1 MAEAVA
7 AIGATLT
14 SLMSAGASAA
24 AGAAGTAAGA
34 AGTAAAVGAPMNL
47 LATTAASAS
56 AASAGAGGFSSFMA
70 ALGQASAFSGGVG
83 SILQGVASAQSVSS
97 GLVQSQMRANA
108 LADQAD
114 DALFS
119 AGLEET
125 QGIERRTSLKKQFV
139 QYQGERDAA
148 IAASGVDMSF
158 GTPAIAREAAARDAE
173 SALSMDLDT
182 TNMRINRFRER
193 AATAR
198 QRAGSV
204 LESGQREAFW
214 RVAGLGAD
222 FLKRGVGTVG
232 GGRSELTLPTPGY
245 M

>member
-1 MAEAVA
+1 MAEAVM
-7 AIGATLT
+7 AIGSALT
-14 SLMSAGASAA
+14 SLMSTAAPAA
-24 AGAAGTAAGA
+24 AG
-34 AGTAAAVGAPMNL
+34 AAAVGAPLNL
-47 LATTAASAS
+47 LAGTAGATAS
-56 AASAGAGGFSSFMA
+56 AAGAAGGFGGLMA
-70 ALGQASAFSGGVG
+70 GLGQLLPIAGGIG
-83 SILQGVASAQSVSS
+83 SILQGVASVQSVSS
-97 GLVQSQMRANA
+97 GLVQSQMRADA
-108 LADQAD
+108 LNEQAD

-173 SALSMDLDT
+173 SALSMDQDT

-193 AATAR
+193 AATQR

-204 LESGQREAFW
+204 LESSQREAFW
-214 RVAGLGAD
+214 KVAGIGAD
-222 FLKRGVGTVG
+222 FLKRGVGSIG

>member
-1 MAEAVA
+1 MAEAVM
-7 AIGATLT
+7 AIGSAVT
-14 SLMSAGASAA
+14 SLMSTAAPAA
-24 AGAAGTAAGA
+24 AG
-34 AGTAAAVGAPMNL
+34 AAAVGAPLNL
-47 LATTAASAS
+47 LATTTAGAS
-56 AASAGAGGFSSFMA
+56 AASGFGGLMAG
-70 ALGQASAFSGGVG
+70 LGQALPFAGGIG
-83 SILQGVASAQSVSS
+83 SILQGVASVQSVSS
-97 GLVQSQMRANA
+97 GLVQSQMRADA
-108 LADQAD
+108 LNEQAD

-125 QGIERRTSLKKQFV
+125 QGMERRTSLKKQFV

-173 SALSMDLDT
+173 SALSMDQDT

-193 AATAR
+193 AATQR

-204 LESGQREAFW
+204 LESSQREAFW
-214 RVAGLGAD
+214 KVAGLGAD
-222 FLKRGVGTVG
+222 FLKRGVGSIG
-232 GGRSELTLPTPGY
+232 PGRSASLELPTPGY

>member
-1 MAEAVA
+1 MAEAVM
-7 AIGATLT
+7 AIGSAMT
-14 SLMSAGASAA
+14 SLMSAAAPAA
-24 AGAAGTAAGA
+24 AGATGAAAGA
-34 AGTAAAVGAPMNL
+34 PLNL
-47 LATTAASAS
+47 LATTT
-56 AASAGAGGFSSFMA
+56 AGAGAGAAGGFGGLMA
-70 ALGQASAFSGGVG
+70 GLGQALPFAGGIG
-83 SILQGVASAQSVSS
+83 SILQGVASVQSVST
-97 GLVQSQMRANA
+97 GLVQSQMRADA
-108 LADQAD
+108 LNEQAN

-125 QGIERRTSLKKQFV
+125 QGLERRASLKKQFV

-173 SALSMDLDT
+173 SALAMDLDT
-182 TNMRINRFRER
+182 TKMRINRFRER

-222 FLKRGVGTVG
+222 FLKRGVGPVG
-232 GGRSELTLPTPGY
+232 GGRAELSLPTPGY